1 MEKENKT
8 YLGDINSFAF
18 IKSGAKSGSAPP
30 APQAAAAPV
39 KASVKPEINAKY
51 DWYQNATHVFVTF
64 KVVGDK
70 DLAKNTEISF
80 TESSFTLKS
89 SDQEIKV
96 DLSGKI
102 DSEIS

>member
-51 DWYQNATHVFVTF
+51 DWY
-64 KVVGDK
+64 
-70 DLAKNTEISF
+70 
-80 TESSFTLKS
+80 
-89 SDQEIKV
+89 
-96 DLSGKI
+96 
-102 DSEIS
+102 